1 MLAYIL
7 ALAVALGSVALYLA
21 AFFLPEIHKK
31 NDLIWSGVGLFYA
44 LVLWVCAGRI
54 GGGLLLGQI
63 AGVALLGWFAWETL
77 TLRRELLPADQQTKI
92 PNKEKLQE
100 QISKLPLPA
109 PVQKVVGKL
118 TNGEGGAAIADSK
131 GAVQEQISKI
141 DLSGITEKVKE
152 LFNQA
157 KDRVQE
163 LIGKTQQPKVQP
175 PVAKSPPPPAPKAP
189 APPPPTP
196 TRPVTAEEEEEEFLQ
211 EEEEEP
217 QAEATPV
224 APPEPAPA
232 PAVEEPKVDA
242 APPVTPEPSPPPA
255 EEPQAEAPPVVI
267 PEPTPAPPNEE
278 PQAEAVPVVTPEPL
292 PTTTKQSEI
301 AEEDS
306 SPENEAALQTPNAAQ
321 VEEAIAEAENKA
333 ETEVDPDNVH
343 PEPEVQQ
350 HPNDD

>member
-92 PNKEKLQE
+92 PSKEQFQE
-100 QISKLPLPA
+100 QLSKLPLPA
-109 PVQKVVGKL
+109 PIQQAVGKL
-118 TNGEGGAAIADSK
+118 TKGEGKAAIADSK

-141 DLSGITEKVKE
+141 DLSGITDKLKE
-152 LFNQA
+152 LYNQA

-163 LIGKTQQPKVQP
+163 LIGKAQQPKVQP
-175 PVAKSPPPPAPKAP
+175 PVAKSPPPPAPKPPAPPATP
-189 APPPPTP
+189 APPP
-196 TRPVTAEEEEEEFLQ
+196 VVEEEEEEFI
-211 EEEEEP
+211 EEDEEEEP
-217 QAEATPV
+217 QAV
-224 APPEPAPA
+224 
-232 PAVEEPKVDA
+232 A
-242 APPVTPEPSPPPA
+242 APVVTPEPTPAPSAEEPQAEAPPVATPEPTPAPPA
-255 EEPQAEAPPVVI
+255 EEPQAEAPPVVT
-267 PEPTPAPPNEE
+267 PEPTPAPPAEE
-278 PQAEAVPVVTPEPL
+278 PQAEAPPVVTPEPL
-292 PTTTKQSEI
+292 PTTTKESEI

-306 SPENEAALQTPNAAQ
+306 LQPPNAQQ
-321 VEEAIAEAENKA
+321 VEEVIAEAEKNA
-333 ETEVDPDNVH
+333 ETPVEPEQVH

-350 HPNDD
+350 HPVDD

>member
-92 PNKEKLQE
+92 PNKERLQE
-100 QISKLPLPA
+100 QLSSLPLPA
-109 PVQKVVGKL
+109 PIQKIVGKL

-163 LIGKTQQPKVQP
+163 LIGKAQQPKAQP
-175 PVAKSPPPPAPKAP
+175 PVAKSPPPPPPKAP
-189 APPPPTP
+189 TPPAPP
-196 TRPVTAEEEEEEFLQ
+196 V
-211 EEEEEP
+211 EEP
-217 QAEATPV
+217 KAEAAPV
-224 APPEPAPA
+224 APPEPTPA
-232 PAVEEPKVDA
+232 PLVEEPKAEGEDA
-242 APPVTPEPSPPPA
+242 
-255 EEPQAEAPPVVI
+255 
-267 PEPTPAPPNEE
+267 PT
-278 PQAEAVPVVTPEPL
+278 
-292 PTTTKQSEI
+292 
-301 AEEDS
+301 
-306 SPENEAALQTPNAAQ
+306 ENEAALQTPDQQQ
-321 VEEAIAEAENKA
+321 VDKAIEEAEDKSETPIEPEQPHP
-333 ETEVDPDNVH
+333 ETEVQRH
-343 PEPEVQQ
+343 PE
-350 HPNDD
+350 DD